1 MDINCDVINYEL
13 DKWKT
18 INDYIRFVVLEEINI
33 EIVIFRNMKVEPV
46 VFEFRVKKF
55 VSLGCR

>member
-18 INDYIRFVVLEEINI
+18 VNKYIRFVVLEEINI
-33 EIVIFRNMKVEPV
+33 KIIVSRNMTPCIMIDGWNGLP
-46 VFEFRVKKF
+46 
-55 VSLGCR
+55 SSSG